1 MFLQEFPSKALRSD
15 ALLLLV
21 SAVLGP
27 YVGAFGNA
35 EGGGGYRF
43 YTSRFVRLV
52 ELCPSEWPHCRHL
65 EMPDTS
71 NKPASF
77 P

>member
-35 EGGGGYRF
+35 EGGGG
-43 YTSRFVRLV
+43 VRVQILHIAI
-52 ELCPSEWPHCRHL
+52 CSPC
-65 EMPDTS
+65 
-71 NKPASF
+71 
-77 P
+77 